1 MGEGI
6 AGIGEDC
13 AQGCLAGGAMI
24 RMVPM
29 EPAPTPLWA
38 PGQQPGWLH
47 LADQP
52 RDISTQPV
60 ARLDAAARVSKKP
73 HVRHAKH
80 SGRGLLLGLADSW
93 DGRSGDLGIEPT
105 GVPVAEDGVRDSGA
119 GTGPAGDRPTRPE
132 IDIVW
137 VSNNNQG
144 ALNGV
149 VSKNHAHSRQLT

>member
-6 AGIGEDC
+6 TGIGKDR
-13 AQGCLAGGAMI
+13 AKGSLAGSSMI

-29 EPAPTPLWA
+29 ELAPTPFWA
-38 PGQQPGWLH
+38 PGQQPGWPH

-52 RDISTQPV
+52 GDVPTERV
-60 ARLDAAARVSKKP
+60 ARRDAPIRVSKKP

-80 SGRGLLLGLADSW
+80 GSGRLLLGPSNPWDSRA
-93 DGRSGDLGIEPT
+93 GNLRIEPT
-105 GVPVAEDGVRDSGA
+105 GVPIAQQTVCHSDAS
-119 GTGPAGDRPTRPE
+119 TGPAGDRPTRPE

-149 VSKNHAHSRQLT
+149 VSKNHADSRQLT

>member
-1 MGEGI
+1 
-6 AGIGEDC
+6 
-13 AQGCLAGGAMI
+13 
-24 RMVPM
+24 
-29 EPAPTPLWA
+29 
-38 PGQQPGWLH
+38 

-52 RDISTQPV
+52 GDVPTERV
-60 ARLDAAARVSKKP
+60 ARLDTAIRVAKKP

-80 SGRGLLLGLADSW
+80 SGRGLLLGLAYPW

-119 GTGPAGDRPTRPE
+119 CTGPAGDRSTRPE

-149 VSKNHAHSRQLT
+149 VIKNHAHSRQLT

>member
-1 MGEGI
+1 
-6 AGIGEDC
+6 
-13 AQGCLAGGAMI
+13 
-24 RMVPM
+24 
-29 EPAPTPLWA
+29 
-38 PGQQPGWLH
+38 

-52 RDISTQPV
+52 GDVSTERV
-60 ARLDAAARVSKKP
+60 ARLDAAIRVSKKP

-80 SGRGLLLGLADSW
+80 GSGRLLLGPPNPW
-93 DGRSGDLGIEPT
+93 DCSAGNLRIEPT
-105 GVPVAEDGVRDSGA
+105 GVPITEQTVGHSDAS
-119 GTGPAGDRPTRPE
+119 TGPAGDRPTRPE